1 MAQQDSRG
9 GEEAAVS
16 GVGRPD
22 GRPRDE
28 IRGDAA
34 ERHGRSIRVPL
45 SAPLDL
51 AESLEPFR
59 RSGDDL
65 LDRWDGTRLLRVAA
79 VAGRWIAVRAEP
91 IGDRDDPALE
101 VTLEEVT
108 LEEPTAA
115 SSAADPTAPPAAVD
129 PTLVDRVAQAVRVWF
144 VVAPPAF

>member
-65 LDRWDGTRLLRVAA
+65 LDRWDGTRLLRVVA
-79 VAGRWIAVRAEP
+79 VAGRWVAVRAERV
-91 IGDRDDPALE
+91 GDRDDPALD
-101 VTLEEVT
+101 VT
-108 LEEPTAA
+108 LEEPTAP
-115 SSAADPTAPPAAVD
+115 SSAVD
-129 PTLVDRVAQAVRVWF
+129 PRHRR
-144 VVAPPAF
+144 PPTRRCPTVSSTPSATGS